1 MSNED
6 WTGGVSVGV
15 AKMSEL
21 ENLAVAT
28 SKVLPRYITGKQN
41 FDLSGVSVMIAALIS
56 NIIMI

>member
-1 MSNED
+1 MITIKQIYDGIGMSNED

-28 SKVLPRYITGKQN
+28 SKVLPRYITGETE
-41 FDLSGVSVMIAALIS
+41 F
-56 NIIMI
+56 

>member
-41 FDLSGVSVMIAALIS
+41 FDLSGVMCYDDTPLCFF
-56 NIIMI
+56 